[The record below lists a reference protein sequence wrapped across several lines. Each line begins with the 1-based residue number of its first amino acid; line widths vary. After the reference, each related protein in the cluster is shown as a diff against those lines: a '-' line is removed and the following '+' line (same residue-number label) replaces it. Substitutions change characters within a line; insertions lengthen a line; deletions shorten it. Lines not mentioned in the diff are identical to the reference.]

1 MAGALIQSNTW
12 QYKIRPFSGTY
23 LVMWLVVPG
32 YKIQI
37 QIRTLAEFNT
47 NTILGKKAN
56 TKQFAAM

>member
-12 QYKIRPFSGTY
+12 QYKIIPFSGTY
-23 LVMWLVVPG
+23 FVKWLVVPG

-37 QIRTLAEFNT
+37 QIRTLTQFNT
-47 NTILGKKAN
+47 NTMLGKNAN